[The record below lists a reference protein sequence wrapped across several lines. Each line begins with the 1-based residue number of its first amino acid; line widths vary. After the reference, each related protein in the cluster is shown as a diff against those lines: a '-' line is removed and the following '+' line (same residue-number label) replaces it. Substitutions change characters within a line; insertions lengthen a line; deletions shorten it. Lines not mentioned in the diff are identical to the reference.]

1 MQGFII
7 LATISSVL
15 MVARMMKAC
24 IVVALTGIFFGV
36 LRGPNSA
43 PFPMGFR

>member
-15 MVARMMKAC
+15 MVARMMKPC
-24 IVVALTGIFFGV
+24 IVVALAGIFFWCPQ
-36 LRGPNSA
+36 GPKFG
-43 PFPMGFR
+43 PFPNGI